1 MKVRAALL
9 SITTDLPALR
19 KITQFLGHKA
29 DLGCHVCTFRAQRE
43 PGTIGAAG
51 KMSYY
56 TPSTNEHRK
65 NDEIRSQGRE
75 FREAETKVAA
85 EKAAQKNGVRY
96 SELSRLPYFDLVR
109 GNCLDPMH
117 TILLGMVQR
126 ETNFNIAML
135 SQQQKGEFLR
145 RIKSLKLPY
154 DIGRLPSNIFD
165 CDSGSLSAI
174 TAQQWKNYAIV
185 FSRPCMY
192 KLLPKK
198 AYECLV
204 LLSQIATLVA
214 YPIFTMD
221 NLTSLYRLLHEHHKL
236 FYQVYGKWSITVNY
250 HMALHIP
257 DLIIDH
263 GSPPSFWC
271 FPYERMNGSLTR
283 MPNSNRND

>member
-1 MKVRAALL
+1 MDDLLNLWHRIELVSGSNVKVRAALL

-65 NDEIRSQGRE
+65 NDEIRTQGRE

-126 ETNFNIAML
+126 ETNFKL

-165 CDSGSLSAI
+165 CDSGSLSVI
-174 TAQQWKNYAIV
+174 TGKIMPLYFQGHACINYSQKRHTNV
-185 FSRPCMY
+185 SSSSH
-192 KLLPKK
+192 KLLP
-198 AYECLV
+198 
-204 LLSQIATLVA
+204 
-214 YPIFTMD
+214 
-221 NLTSLYRLLHEHHKL
+221 
-236 FYQVYGKWSITVNY
+236 
-250 HMALHIP
+250 
-257 DLIIDH
+257 
-263 GSPPSFWC
+263 
-271 FPYERMNGSLTR
+271 
-283 MPNSNRND
+283 